1 MYCKVYSKWFHNDLT
16 IELLFIGSYS
26 KECFFVPCLVYRS
39 KVRLDVIRFLSIV
52 RLLDVRSVYGSFVLR
67 LDDNVRSF
75 VRHLG
80 RSFVRLDVVWA
91 IICSFGRRLGD
102 RLFVLSLK

>member
-1 MYCKVYSKWFHNDLT
+1 MEGGYIKPSKIQT
-16 IELLFIGSYS
+16 
-26 KECFFVPCLVYRS
+26 FFF
-39 KVRLDVIRFLSIV
+39 K
-52 RLLDVRSVYGSFVLR
+52 
-67 LDDNVRSF
+67 LDDRLFVRTSF
-75 VRHLG
+75 VRLGDRLFVWTSFG